1 MFECSICGLLSLN
14 AISCPACGSQ
24 NLRDLSLEVGD
35 ENLPTEIPGLDD
47 AADSWHDLEG
57 ESQTELKTESPSP
70 QNNLESSLPFGFSG
84 QSNVN
89 VSRLPFGVG
98 SHADGMPFETEIDNI
113 HSEESE
119 NEITHYPEVIESPAV
134 KEFSPEHLPAENL
147 EQIAVVHEEESKSI
161 QEPEV
166 SEDIPE
172 IIIKKPD
179 TALRIVPIIDDV
191 DNNDSVAENLVDEL
205 PSTIDSNEPN
215 ISIPDEWRIDAEE
228 INMEEI
234 YASKDEI
241 VEFVHGFEED
251 VVVFQHEQSKPK
263 DIISNHK
270 NDASL
275 SLELHPARAMDVDIS
290 KHPECRE
297 DLDSGF
303 FAIAENSWS
312 QAAISFQKIAARMP
326 DSPSVFNNYGLALL
340 QRAIEMAQ
348 DNDEAVQLM
357 ASSQFE
363 SAILALREAAKKS
376 PDDNLILLNLAHALL
391 VSGRSEKALSIVQV
405 HNSRNPNSA
414 EGANLEAASLVS
426 VGQSVNAKT
435 KLVEFV
441 GDPIVEENLARLL

>member
-57 ESQTELKTESPSP
+57 ESQTESKTESPSP
-70 QNNLESSLPFGFSG
+70 QNNLESTLPFGFSG

-98 SHADGMPFETEIDNI
+98 SHADGMPFETEINNN

-119 NEITHYPEVIESPAV
+119 NDIIHYPKTIESPVV
-134 KEFSPEHLPAENL
+134 KEPSPEHLPAENL
-147 EQIAVVHEEESKSI
+147 EQIAVVHEEESILI
-161 QEPEV
+161 QDPEV
-166 SEDIPE
+166 SVDIPE
-172 IIIKKPD
+172 ITVKKPD
-179 TALRIVPIIDDV
+179 TTHRIVPIIDED
-191 DNNDSVAENLVDEL
+191 DNNDSVADNLVDEL
-205 PSTIDSNEPN
+205 PSTIESNDSN

-234 YASKDEI
+234 YASEDEV

-251 VVVFQHEQSKPK
+251 VVVFQHEQPKPK
-263 DIISNHK
+263 DIISNPK
-270 NDASL
+270 TDASL

-290 KHPECRE
+290 KYPECRE

-326 DSPSVFNNYGLALL
+326 DSPAVFNNYGLALL

-376 PDDNLILLNLAHALL
+376 PDNNLILLNLAHALL

>member
-1 MFECSICGLLSLN
+1 MFECGICGLLSLN
-14 AISCPACGSQ
+14 AIACPACGSQ

-47 AADSWHDLEG
+47 AANSWHDLEG
-57 ESQTELKTESPSP
+57 ESQAESNQELSSP

-84 QSNVN
+84 QSNVS

-98 SHADGMPFETEIDNI
+98 SHADGMPFETDINDN

-119 NEITHYPEVIESPAV
+119 SEKTHYPKNTEISDV
-134 KEFSPEHLPAENL
+134 KELTPEHLSAGNL
-147 EQIAVVHEEESKSI
+147 EQIAVVQKAESASVNESEESIEI
-161 QEPEV
+161 QE
-166 SEDIPE
+166 IT
-172 IIIKKPD
+172 IKKPD
-179 TALRIVPIIDDV
+179 TIPRIVPIIDTDE
-191 DNNDSVAENLVDEL
+191 NNSSDTENVIGEL
-205 PSTIDSNEPN
+205 PLKIDSNEAN
-215 ISIPDEWRIDAEE
+215 ISIPEEWRIDAEE

-234 YASKDEI
+234 YASEDEV

-251 VVVFQHEQSKPK
+251 IVVFQHEQTKPN
-263 DIISNHK
+263 DIISSATNE
-270 NDASL
+270 ASL

-303 FAIAENSWS
+303 FAIAQNSWS

-326 DSPSVFNNYGLALL
+326 DSPAVFNNYGLALL

-348 DNDEAVQLM
+348 DNDEAIQLM

-405 HNSRNPNSA
+405 HNSRNPNST

-426 VGQSVNAKT
+426 VGQSVNAKA

>member
-1 MFECSICGLLSLN
+1 
-14 AISCPACGSQ
+14 
-24 NLRDLSLEVGD
+24 
-35 ENLPTEIPGLDD
+35 
-47 AADSWHDLEG
+47 
-57 ESQTELKTESPSP
+57 
-70 QNNLESSLPFGFSG
+70 
-84 QSNVN
+84 
-89 VSRLPFGVG
+89 
-98 SHADGMPFETEIDNI
+98 
-113 HSEESE
+113 
-119 NEITHYPEVIESPAV
+119 
-134 KEFSPEHLPAENL
+134 
-147 EQIAVVHEEESKSI
+147 
-161 QEPEV
+161 
-166 SEDIPE
+166 
-172 IIIKKPD
+172 
-179 TALRIVPIIDDV
+179 
-191 DNNDSVAENLVDEL
+191 
-205 PSTIDSNEPN
+205 
-215 ISIPDEWRIDAEE
+215 
-228 INMEEI
+228 MEEI
-234 YASKDEI
+234 YASEDEV

-263 DIISNHK
+263 DIISNLK
-270 NDASL
+270 NDTSL

-326 DSPSVFNNYGLALL
+326 DSPAVFNNYGLALL

-376 PDDNLILLNLAHALL
+376 PNNNLILLNLAHALL